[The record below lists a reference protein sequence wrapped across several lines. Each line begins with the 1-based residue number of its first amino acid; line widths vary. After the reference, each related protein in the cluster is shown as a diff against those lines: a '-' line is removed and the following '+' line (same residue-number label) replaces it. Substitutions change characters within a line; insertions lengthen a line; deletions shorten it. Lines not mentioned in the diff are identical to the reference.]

1 MSSRCLLVPA
11 LLLLAL
17 VLAGT
22 TIYLLLDRSRA
33 ENRPQVLL
41 LATAVPSPTPTPLPT
56 RDPEVARLQDAA
68 ANQAL
73 DLLREVANGRD
84 PYSLPAPLRSP
95 AKIAICPYGCERTPR
110 LTNFSP
116 DPVGQWY
123 VTSSITPFPN
133 DEQNTTLRGSLT
145 GTATLNDGK
154 KRTDIPLDGS
164 IVVRVSR
171 ENGANWEPVAI
182 RIDPPLVPKQQPDGV
197 VSLPTLPVV
206 VSQPTQTVLPS
217 SRLEMPATTPGPETV
232 AEQRERADEVLMS
245 ISTLGVG
252 EPLPYELRPQVV
264 GQIKGIISR
273 FAPPG
278 QKVTGFSFEP
288 VEWER
293 IEVREQESLALVD
306 PENTA
311 AMVGYL
317 EGSVWLTDKSGKRVP
332 KPLNPLTDHLV
343 INMELEQGRWVVT
356 NVSDGKVDTHTPGSE
371 GAP

>member
-1 MSSRCLLVPA
+1 MRSRRRMLVPA
-11 LLLLAL
+11 LAGLVVILSVAL
-17 VLAGT
+17 V
-22 TIYLLLDRSRA
+22 YLLVDRSRTDH
-33 ENRPQVLL
+33 RPQAMLFP
-41 LATAVPSPTPTPLPT
+41 TTVPSPTPTPLPT

-73 DLLREVANGRD
+73 DQLRQVAEGKD
-84 PYSLPAPLRSP
+84 PHELPGSLATDLVIE
-95 AKIAICPYGCERTPR
+95 ACPFGCDRTPR
-110 LTNFSP
+110 LAGFELDSK
-116 DPVGQWY
+116 PVWAPISGLLISTWNPLQA
-123 VTSSITPFPN
+123 
-133 DEQNTTLRGSLT
+133 TLRARIS
-145 GTATLNDGK
+145 GTKKVDLEDGK
-154 KRTDIPLDGS
+154 PARAEPFAVSATVEL
-164 IVVRVSR
+164 SR
-171 ENGANWEPVAI
+171 EFGPNWEPLTLQFE
-182 RIDPPLVPKQQPDGV
+182 PSLVPLQTDTVPQGPSPTAGTV
-197 VSLPTLPVV
+197 VA
-206 VSQPTQTVLPS
+206 PS
-217 SRLEMPATTPGPETV
+217 SGLEMPATTPGPETV
-232 AEQRERADEVLMS
+232 AEQRERADEVLMC
-245 ISTLGVG
+245 ISTLGAG

-293 IEVREQESLALVD
+293 VEVREQDSLALVG